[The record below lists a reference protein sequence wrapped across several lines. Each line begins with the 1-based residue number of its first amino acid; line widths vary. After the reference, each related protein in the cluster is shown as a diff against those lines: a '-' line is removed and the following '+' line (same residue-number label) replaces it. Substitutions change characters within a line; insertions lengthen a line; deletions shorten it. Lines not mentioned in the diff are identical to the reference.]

1 MGRPPLAAG
10 VVPGAPSAQDAASAA
25 SRGQQG
31 DIVITSAWHRGT
43 ADTEPASRPS
53 GHAARRRPGLRHLA
67 AAAAAAGSAAL
78 AAGCGAAHA
87 AQVGVAANPRPPAQG
102 TGQPVTAPAAPAG
115 PAATPPPAPAM
126 PTPSLVSASG
136 SAGLHFGTPQAAM
149 TYLAAAYNRGDI
161 TALHH
166 VTEPRAFR
174 LLMAMRSGAVNLRL
188 THCTPNPRGDY
199 TCYFRHDFPASEHQS
214 GHGQA
219 VFIAAPALNP
229 GWYMY
234 QFQSCD

>member
-1 MGRPPLAAG
+1 MQLPTHSPRRVPRMTSHGDIMITSTPPRGKAG
-10 VVPGAPSAQDAASAA
+10 AEVPGWTARGRATPYSGRGGPALRRLAVAAVAAFTLALGTACASTAPSAHVAVAASPRSPAA
-25 SRGQQG
+25 AQRPATG
-31 DIVITSAWHRGT
+31 TS
-43 ADTEPASRPS
+43 
-53 GHAARRRPGLRHLA
+53 HAART
-67 AAAAAAGSAAL
+67 
-78 AAGCGAAHA
+78 
-87 AQVGVAANPRPPAQG
+87 PA
-102 TGQPVTAPAAPAG
+102 AAPA
-115 PAATPPPAPAM
+115 PPTSQSA
-126 PTPSLVSASG
+126 LASG
-136 SAGLHFGTPQAAM
+136 YAGPHFDTPQAAM
-149 TYLAAAYNRGDI
+149 TYLAAAYNSDDI